1 MRNCYCDGRRV
12 TTKSTARIVGIE
24 PRIYTIARC
33 HNHYSRRITS
43 CCLHPNRIH
52 VNTTTHGTWLTLNFT
67 FHDKTLRMPSRFV
80 WTIIIDDTAACVGKL
95 GWRMTQF
102 FRDGSQFC
110 LTTGRI
116 KPKHVGADRL
126 TLISFVR
133 SRFKRVC
140 RVRMNGWVVAT
151 CIENRTDSIR
161 SKVEK
166 Y

>member
-1 MRNCYCDGRRV
+1 MW
-12 TTKSTARIVGIE
+12 TQPS
-24 PRIYTIARC
+24 
-33 HNHYSRRITS
+33 
-43 CCLHPNRIH
+43 
-52 VNTTTHGTWLTLNFT
+52 TWLTLNFT

-151 CIENRTDSIR
+151 CIENRTDYQIQGWKILTR
-161 SKVEK
+161 SLPHTTKENVALARLLRRKCARGFEIHLCL
-166 Y
+166 